1 MAQTNW
7 SLLVTP
13 AQQIVNHSVGRNAD
27 GRLEVFYSDVNSEI
41 WRIWQTAPNGTW
53 STSAL
58 LNKLANASYYSS
70 IAVGRECRWAAR
82 SLRRRQRWSALAHLA
97 NCTEWDVELLGL
109 IGHALQRAIF
119 IRLYCGEK
127 CRWAAGGLHCWLRWS
142 ALAHLAELTQWDVE
156 HLDLLWHNTQR
167 AVYNSRPCCGQE

>member
-27 GRLEVFYSDVNSEI
+27 GRLEVFYSDVNNEI
-41 WRIWQTAPNGTW
+41 WHIWQTAPNGTW

-70 IAVGRECRWAAR
+70 IAVGRECRWTTR
-82 SLRRRQRWSALAHLA
+82 SLYHCWWSALAHLA
-97 NCTEWDVELLGL
+97 DHSRREL
-109 IGHALQRAIF
+109 
-119 IRLYCGEK
+119 
-127 CRWAAGGLHCWLRWS
+127 
-142 ALAHLAELTQWDVE
+142 V
-156 HLDLLWHNTQR
+156 
-167 AVYNSRPCCGQE
+167 